1 MSKLSSQK
9 HKEMNHAFLRYPT
22 KSDLQISKIISISQP
37 TVSKYRKE
45 YLISIDTEFIAITAG
60 KFISEFGQAMDH
72 WKILIDEIEDLKKQ
86 SKTIMLKDENGNN
99 YEEDIDLSPLEKLPL
114 IHEQA
119 QLREKILF
127 LASQGEVREVIKLMR
142 VGKLPIPAA

>member
-1 MSKLSSQK
+1 MAALSINRQK
-9 HKEMNHAFLRYPT
+9 ILHDAFLKYPT
-22 KSDLQISKIISISQP
+22 KSDQQISKIISVSQP

-45 YLISIDTEFIAITAG
+45 YLISIDTEFIAIIAG

-72 WKILIDEIEDLKKQ
+72 WKLLIDEIEDLKKQ
-86 SKTIMLKDENGNN
+86 SKTIMLKDENGNY
-99 YEEDIDLSPLEKLPL
+99 YEEDVDLSPLEKLPL